1 MGTET
6 QILSGSSKYNDFKGE
21 VGVDEHMS
29 NVIENSPLYECDD
42 DKSIIGWR
50 IGKYEYDAP
59 IRVKILSV
67 DNDKIDNGVLADD
80 AVIYTREI
88 DITVDEFIK
97 NLGRI
102 EVTMIRRNLDQNF
115 GKEFTFDYE
124 D

>member
-21 VGVDEHMS
+21 VGVDEHMP
-29 NVIENSPLYECDD
+29 NVTEKSPLYGCDNG
-42 DKSIIGWR
+42 KSIIGWC

-67 DNDKIDNGVLADD
+67 DNNKIDSGMLADD

-102 EVTMIRRNLDQNF
+102 EITMIRRNLDQSF